1 MTVSC
6 ALFHASDADDHI
18 LFPGQSFY
26 ACWEAALVRICA
38 VLVFGCRSKSQDAYQ
53 LQRWSVTNPVPAG
66 VSIIHYAK
74 ATPSIPNIV
83 VRILHARPMPQ
94 PAQLKKAGASKLS
107 RELTVKSI
115 PLVIVIT
122 PSLIIID
129 DINGNHGITY
139 NRTYTCD

>member
-1 MTVSC
+1 
-6 ALFHASDADDHI
+6 
-18 LFPGQSFY
+18 
-26 ACWEAALVRICA
+26 
-38 VLVFGCRSKSQDAYQ
+38 
-53 LQRWSVTNPVPAG
+53 
-66 VSIIHYAK
+66 
-74 ATPSIPNIV
+74 
-83 VRILHARPMPQ
+83 MPQ